1 MNLMRVGANNCDHG
15 IIMSAH
21 RPINWQGDQAD
32 EKIEGQSEDAPSFAE
47 HVRVRIALGVTH
59 APEDAC
65 KIFEEIQSCD
75 LRENAAKQT
84 VVAIISDQNKSKYS
98 RCFEASGEDGTGNP
112 PLVCYQSGRFDSHEW
127 QPQSPAS
134 IRFRNQLHTF
144 ESWMA
149 PTLVSRLKSHLDHSA
164 LVIAAALYSPEQE
177 QALCRILLHR
187 AVDYIYVQDVPE
199 LNSRH

>member
-1 MNLMRVGANNCDHG
+1 MNFMRVGTNNCDHG

-32 EKIEGQSEDAPSFAE
+32 EEIEGQSENVPSIAE
-47 HVRVRIALGVTH
+47 RIRVRIALGVTH
-59 APEDAC
+59 APADAC

-75 LRENAAKQT
+75 LQENAAQQT
-84 VVAIISDQNKSKYS
+84 VVAITSDQYKAKYS
-98 RCFEASGEDGTGNP
+98 HCFRTMGEDGIQDP
-112 PLVCYQSGRFDSHEW
+112 PLVCFQSGRFDSHEW
-127 QPQSPAS
+127 KPQSPAS

-164 LVIAAALYSPEQE
+164 LIIAAALYSPEQE